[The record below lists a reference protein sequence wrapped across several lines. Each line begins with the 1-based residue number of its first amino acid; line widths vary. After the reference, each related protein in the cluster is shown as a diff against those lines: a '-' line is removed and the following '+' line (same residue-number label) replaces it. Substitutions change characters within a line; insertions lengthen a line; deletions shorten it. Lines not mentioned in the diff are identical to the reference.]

1 MLAEISA
8 LPTPGPTYTP
18 FPTQTPLPTYT
29 LYPTPTAL
37 PTYVPFP
44 SLSSAIEFGR
54 EPFAATLETDAD
66 VLLGSDGPEKNA
78 ERVRIRQQ
86 IRELFE
92 GLSIRRAGIVL
103 TFGTSPVPAEGNRL
117 AAEVNQLLL
126 EEFPDM
132 FDGAALRSF
141 HTIDAD
147 PANRGIVDLEVH
159 FLLGIP

>member
-1 MLAEISA
+1 
-8 LPTPGPTYTP
+8 
-18 FPTQTPLPTYT
+18 
-29 LYPTPTAL
+29 
-37 PTYVPFP
+37 VPFP
-44 SLSSAIEFGR
+44 SLASAIEFGR
-54 EPFAATLETDAD
+54 EPFAATLETNAD
-66 VLLGSDGPEKNA
+66 VLLGPDGPGKNA

-86 IRELFE
+86 IRELFG

-103 TFGTSPVPAEGNRL
+103 TFGTSHVPTEGNRL

-132 FDGAALRSF
+132 FDGATLRSF

-147 PANRGIVDLEVH
+147 RANRGIVDLEVH